1 MDRNKSDHHLL
12 GLQQQEKMNMILRSH
27 TNKVYPKTSS
37 SLHQKKAYN
46 IYLVTNEP
54 SLPLLSQLRNSRL
67 VRSVCLV
74 SLDCLA
80 LLMISVS
87 LYFLLV
93 GSCLLDDACYT
104 MNYGVSQ

>member
-37 SLHQKKAYN
+37 SLHQKKADN
-46 IYLVTNEP
+46 IYYDGNP
-54 SLPLLSQLRNSRL
+54 KSLPLLSQLRNSSL

-74 SLDCLA
+74 SLDALA
-80 LLMISVS
+80 LLAISVS
-87 LYFLLV
+87 LYYLAV

-104 MNYGVSQ
+104 MNYGVLQ

>member
-1 MDRNKSDHHLL
+1 
-12 GLQQQEKMNMILRSH
+12 MIFRSH

-37 SLHQKKAYN
+37 SLYQKKADN
-46 IYLVTNEP
+46 IYCVTNEP
-54 SLPLLSQLRNSRL
+54 SPPLLSQLKNSRL

-104 MNYGVSQ
+104 MNYGALQ

>member
-1 MDRNKSDHHLL
+1 
-12 GLQQQEKMNMILRSH
+12 MIVRSH
-27 TNKVYPKTSS
+27 TNKAHPKSRNKLNRDLS
-37 SLHQKKAYN
+37 HN
-46 IYLVTNEP
+46 IYCVTNENSP
-54 SLPLLSQLRNSRL
+54 SLTSQLKNSRL

-87 LYFLLV
+87 LYYLLV

-104 MNYGVSQ
+104 MYYGVSQ

>member
-1 MDRNKSDHHLL
+1 MIERNY
-12 GLQQQEKMNMILRSH
+12 
-27 TNKVYPKTSS
+27 TNKVYPKAGNK
-37 SLHQKKAYN
+37 LGPKLAHN
-46 IYLVTNEP
+46 IYYVYNEP
-54 SLPLLSQLRNSRL
+54 SPPLTSQLKNSRL

-104 MNYGVSQ
+104 MNYGALQ

>member
-1 MDRNKSDHHLL
+1 
-12 GLQQQEKMNMILRSH
+12 MIFRSH
-27 TNKVYPKTSS
+27 TNKVYPKAGNKSGPK
-37 SLHQKKAYN
+37 LAHN
-46 IYLVTNEP
+46 IYFVSNEP

-80 LLMISVS
+80 LLMILVS

-104 MNYGVSQ
+104 MNYGVLQ

>member
-1 MDRNKSDHHLL
+1 MIERN
-12 GLQQQEKMNMILRSH
+12 H
-27 TNKVYPKTSS
+27 TNKVHLKPG
-37 SLHQKKAYN
+37 KKLNPDLADN
-46 IYLVTNEP
+46 IYSVYNQP

-104 MNYGVSQ
+104 MNYGVLQ

>member
-1 MDRNKSDHHLL
+1 MIERNH
-12 GLQQQEKMNMILRSH
+12 I
-27 TNKVYPKTSS
+27 NKVYPKTSS
-37 SLHQKKAYN
+37 SLHQKKADN
-46 IYLVTNEP
+46 IYYDGNP
-54 SLPLLSQLRNSRL
+54 KSLPLLSQLRNSRL

-104 MNYGVSQ
+104 MYYGVLQ

>member
-1 MDRNKSDHHLL
+1 MDRNVFDHHLL
-12 GLQQQEKMNMILRSH
+12 GLQQQEKKSMIFRSH
-27 TNKVYPKTSS
+27 TNKVCPKTSS
-37 SLHQKKAYN
+37 SLHQKSAHN
-46 IYLVTNEP
+46 IYYDGNP
-54 SLPLLSQLRNSRL
+54 KSLPLLSQLRNSSL

-104 MNYGVSQ
+104 MNYGVLQ

>member
-1 MDRNKSDHHLL
+1 
-12 GLQQQEKMNMILRSH
+12 MIERSH
-27 TNKVYPKTSS
+27 TNKVYPKTAS
-37 SLHQKKAYN
+37 SLHQKKADN
-46 IYLVTNEP
+46 IYDVSNQN
-54 SLPLLSQLRNSRL
+54 SLSLTSQLKNSRL

-87 LYFLLV
+87 LYYLLV

-104 MNYGVSQ
+104 MYYGVSQ

>member
-1 MDRNKSDHHLL
+1 MIERN
-12 GLQQQEKMNMILRSH
+12 H
-27 TNKVYPKTSS
+27 TNKVYLKAGNKLGPK
-37 SLHQKKAYN
+37 LAHN

-54 SLPLLSQLRNSRL
+54 SLPLLSQLKNSRL

-104 MNYGVSQ
+104 MNYGVLQ

>member
-1 MDRNKSDHHLL
+1 
-12 GLQQQEKMNMILRSH
+12 MIVRSH

-37 SLHQKKAYN
+37 SLHQKKADN
-46 IYLVTNEP
+46 IYCVTNENSP
-54 SLPLLSQLRNSRL
+54 SLTSQLKNSRL

-87 LYFLLV
+87 LYYLLV

-104 MNYGVSQ
+104 MYYGVSQ

>member
-1 MDRNKSDHHLL
+1 
-12 GLQQQEKMNMILRSH
+12 MIFRSH

-37 SLHQKKAYN
+37 SLHQKKAHN
-46 IYLVTNEP
+46 IYDVSNEN
-54 SLPLLSQLRNSRL
+54 SLSLTSQLKNSRL

-104 MNYGVSQ
+104 MNYGVLQ

>member
-1 MDRNKSDHHLL
+1 
-12 GLQQQEKMNMILRSH
+12 MIIKSH
-27 TNKVYPKTSS
+27 TNKVYPKTAS
-37 SLHQKKAYN
+37 SLHQKRAHN
-46 IYLVTNEP
+46 IYYVYNEN

-104 MNYGVSQ
+104 MNYGVLQ